1 MSKLGFF
8 GTKARTMNVSR
19 KPTVTVEQ
27 EFNKEILQRL
37 GNFPIKVQLSILSD
51 LLPELQAHQSRLIA
65 ENDRKKEDASSSVG
79 KPKKEKST
87 KPTAE
92 AKVDGSKQK
101 AKKDP
106 KSIAKDETDKASSV
120 CGSKRKAEREPTEH
134 FREEKDFRKSKVQKK
149 TPLASFRPVASPP
162 QADDRATPIQQ
173 EKELIGAGVAGPPG
187 SPITFD
193 SQNIHRGGSLPTP
206 SL

>member
-65 ENDRKKEDASSSVG
+65 ENDRKKKMHLALWASQRKKNQPNLPLKLKSMGANRKQRKILNQSLKTKLI
-79 KPKKEKST
+79 KPQRLREQTKS
-87 KPTAE
+87 
-92 AKVDGSKQK
+92 
-101 AKKDP
+101 
-106 KSIAKDETDKASSV
+106 
-120 CGSKRKAEREPTEH
+120 RER
-134 FREEKDFRKSKVQKK
+134 
-149 TPLASFRPVASPP
+149 A
-162 QADDRATPIQQ
+162 
-173 EKELIGAGVAGPPG
+173 
-187 SPITFD
+187 
-193 SQNIHRGGSLPTP
+193 N
-206 SL
+206 